1 MLRRLGPQPF
11 PLPILFGDSVVV
23 IYLTEWEITRGQADS
38 YDAYAALVA
47 YAASLDPTEDWSSRP
62 GENASIT
69 TAVWTAPDGFLGYY
83 ANDTQATAALPEVTE
98 SSLTHEE
105 ITDDDMAGDRQYIG
119 AGDTLPDADSYGSG
133 DVFVREV
140 AEGAPTIY
148 LVSVIGG
155 QPNFWSEAGV
165 TGDEPQIEILLS
177 PAGKSSTEWL
187 GHLTEAEVIAALEA
201 NYDDTQTYYFL
212 NNISGSDPIHKVTA
226 FTAGSGSNTVTYL
239 NTTDNT
245 FYQTTDGGTTWTAAE
260 ITDAALIDNADAIF
274 LTQQTSVAARAHL
287 DTEGNYDSTK
297 TYYFYNGTAIRE
309 VTAFTPSVEAVAVL
323 SNYRLDANAPD
334 ALSFNTET
342 GVISGNLP
350 LTSRIGRVY
359 FTVDVDVENRK
370 VRIPVRLTPFATVAL
385 TWTVQAGVDEGFTV
399 SGYGIR
405 AINDEDLQ
413 YQKLWADEHASAP
426 DVVKDAIYY
435 NTADDAFYV
444 EVAFGTSQERWT
456 AISSPTAFDVDGN
469 VTWLGPLDAAG
480 VRQYFIDN
488 TYDSTQPYYYYDTAL
503 GEVRKIQDYTD
514 LGATY
519 GAPLSNLQ
527 LSPLGD
533 LFTISDLVV
542 DFSAPLDHTDSDET
556 QTLTGTVRAAGEEV
570 PITLTVTIQPGPQLP
585 SPEPDLTP
593 GNTYIVVTWAAVFG
607 ATGYAVFYRT
617 ANPGE
622 WIQVQRADPTTL
634 TETIGPLSN
643 DVEYDVNVVA
653 LSPKYRDSSPQAV
666 QATPTSPPAYFT
678 WLTGTS
684 AFMVNGKTWVLS
696 STTQTQTWIIGN
708 ETFMLDG
715 EAWLIN

>member
-11 PLPILFGDSVVV
+11 PLPILFGDSVIV
-23 IYLTEWEITRGQADS
+23 IYLADWELTRGQADS
-38 YDAYAALVA
+38 YDTYAALVA
-47 YAASLDPTEDWSSRP
+47 YAAGLDPAEDWSNISAAA
-62 GENASIT
+62 ASIT
-69 TAVWTAPDGFLGYY
+69 TVAFSVTGYLD
-83 ANDTQATAALPEVTE
+83 ALADDAAATSALSTTNAFTLTKSWGQGSSEAQAFAHGSNYFFEFKNEKNNSNLNAL
-98 SSLTHEE
+98 
-105 ITDDDMAGDRQYIG
+105 G
-119 AGDTLPDADSYGSG
+119 AGDTLTVTVGTTTYN
-133 DVFVREV
+133 FTV
-140 AEGAPTIY
+140 A
-148 LVSVIGG
+148 
-155 QPNFWSEAGV
+155 
-165 TGDEPQIEILLS
+165 
-177 PAGKSSTEWL
+177 ST
-187 GHLTEAEVIAALEA
+187 
-201 NYDDTQTYYFL
+201 
-212 NNISGSDPIHKVTA
+212 NISGSAFRVYVSEETSTIIGNTA
-226 FTAGSGSNTVTYL
+226 DDTSVTYAFSATDTQQNGAYY
-239 NTTDNT
+239 NTTDAE
-245 FYQTTDGGTTWTAAE
+245 FRKTTDSGSTWAATE
-260 ITDAALIDNADAIF
+260 ITDAALANNADAIF
-274 LTQQTSVAARAHL
+274 LTQQTSVAARTHL
-287 DTEGNYDSTK
+287 DTGENYNENN

-309 VTAFTPSVEAVAVL
+309 VTAFTASVEAVVVL
-323 SNYRLDANAPD
+323 SNYLLDTNAPD

-350 LTSRIGRVY
+350 LTSRMSRVY

-413 YQKLWADEHASAP
+413 YQKLWADAHASAP

-435 NTADDAFYV
+435 NTTDDAFYV

-456 AISSPTAFDVDGN
+456 AISNPTAFDVDGN

-488 TYDSTQPYYYYDTAL
+488 TYDSTQPYYYYDTEL
-503 GEVRKIQDYTD
+503 GAVRKIEDYTD

-533 LFTISDLVV
+533 LFTLNDLVV
-542 DFSAPLDHTDSDET
+542 DFSAPLNYTDSDET
-556 QTLTGTVRAAGEEV
+556 QTLTGTVRAAGEDV

-593 GNTYIVVTWAAVFG
+593 GNTYIVVTWQAVFG

-622 WIQVQRADPTTL
+622 WIQVQRADPTAL

-643 DVEYDVNVVA
+643 DIEYDVNVVA

-678 WLTGTS
+678 WLIGDT

>member
-11 PLPILFGDSVVV
+11 PLPILFGDSV
-23 IYLTEWEITRGQADS
+23 IYLTEWEITRGQSDS
-38 YDAYAALVA
+38 YDAYGALVA
-47 YAASLDPTEDWSSRP
+47 YNPEWANILAAAP
-62 GENASIT
+62 SIT
-69 TAVWTAPDGFLGYY
+69 TQTFSVDGYLDALADDAAATSALSTTNAFTLTKSWGQGSSE
-83 ANDTQATAALPEVTE
+83 AQAFAHGSNYFFEFKNERYNSNLNAL
-98 SSLTHEE
+98 
-105 ITDDDMAGDRQYIG
+105 G
-119 AGDTLPDADSYGSG
+119 AGDTFTVTVGTTTYN
-133 DVFVREV
+133 FTV
-140 AEGAPTIY
+140 A
-148 LVSVIGG
+148 
-155 QPNFWSEAGV
+155 
-165 TGDEPQIEILLS
+165 
-177 PAGKSSTEWL
+177 STS
-187 GHLTEAEVIAALEA
+187 
-201 NYDDTQTYYFL
+201 
-212 NNISGSDPIHKVTA
+212 ISGSA
-226 FTAGSGSNTVTYL
+226 FRVYVSEETSTIIGNTVDDTSVAYAFSMTVTQQNGTYY
-239 NTTDNT
+239 NTTDAE
-245 FYQTTDGGTTWTAAE
+245 FRKTTDSGTTWAATD
-260 ITDAALIDNADAIF
+260 ITDTTLANDANAVFVPPSDAS
-274 LTQQTSVAARAHL
+274 TSLEMRTYL
-287 DTEGNYDSTK
+287 DTGENYNENN

-323 SNYRLDANAPD
+323 SNYLLDANAPD

-342 GVISGNLP
+342 GVISGDLP
-350 LTSRIGRVY
+350 LTSRVSRVY

-370 VRIPVRLTPFATVAL
+370 VRIPVRLTPFDTILL

-413 YQKLWADEHASAP
+413 YQKLWAEEHASAP

-435 NTADDAFYV
+435 NTTDDAFYV

-469 VTWLGPLDAAG
+469 VTWLGPLDGAG

-488 TYDSTQPYYYYDTAL
+488 TYDSTQPYYYYDTTL
-503 GEVRKIQDYTD
+503 GEVRKIEDYTD

-519 GAPLSNLQ
+519 GAPLANLQ

-533 LFTISDLVV
+533 LFTIDDLVV

-570 PITLTVTIQPGPQLP
+570 PISLTVTIQPGPQLP
-585 SPEPDLTP
+585 SPDTALTP
-593 GNTYIVVTWAAVFG
+593 GNTYITVTWEAVFG

-622 WIQVQRADPTTL
+622 WIQVERADPTAL

-666 QATPTSPPAYFT
+666 PATPTSPPAYFT